1 MESFMLQQLKMK
13 NKENKEK
20 DYPSRLGQPWLLEEH
35 NQLIE
40 ELQNQKSIRE
50 IAEKHNR
57 TEGGIKARIKLII
70 KQFHEKGKTAQEI
83 SDIFSLSLKEV
94 EELIYK
100 QNKEIIKD
108 DRETCSD
115 FNIESKN
122 IAREL
127 QKLNDNLSKL
137 IEKI

>member
-1 MESFMLQQLKMK
+1 MLQQLKMK
-13 NKENKEK
+13 NKEK
-20 DYPSRLGQPWLLEEH
+20 DYPSRLGQPWLIEEH

-40 ELQNQKSIRE
+40 ELQSQESIRE

-57 TEGGIKARIKLII
+57 TEGGIKARFKLII

-94 EELIYK
+94 EELIYNQK
-100 QNKEIIKD
+100 KD
-108 DRETCSD
+108 IVKDARETSCTD
-115 FNIESKN
+115 FHIELKN

-127 QKLNDNLSKL
+127 QKLNEKLSKL
-137 IEKI
+137 IDKI